1 MKVINRQESWLLLL
15 GDIVI
20 FVLSLWL
27 SLVVRFGQI
36 PAVSLFEDLLIPFSI
51 LFVVWGLV
59 FFIAGLYEK
68 HTTIFKSHLPT
79 RIFNTQIFN
88 SFLAVVFFY
97 FIPYF
102 GVTPKVILFIYI
114 IISLA
119 LILAWRIYGQRVFGL
134 KSKEEAMVLGR
145 GAEMGILVQEVNSNP
160 IYGLEF
166 VSSFDLDKLG
176 QIDFQKDILQKIKS
190 MNISVVVLDLQSENL
205 EKNLSNFYNLLFS
218 KIHFVDINNL
228 YEDIFDRVPLSLVS
242 YGWFLKNI
250 SLAPKVVYSFL
261 KRFSDIIFGIIIGLV
276 FIIAFPFV
284 ALAIYIEDGKPIF
297 YSHKRVG
304 KNGKEIKI
312 SKFRSMSI
320 LEKEKITKVGAF
332 IRKTR
337 IDELP
342 QFWAILNGD
351 LSLIGPRPEK
361 PDLVELY
368 NKEIPYYNIRH
379 LIKPGLSGWAQICQ
393 DNPPKFEVNFEDTK
407 TKLSY
412 DLYYL
417 KNKSAMLDLI
427 IILKTIKSLILR
439 VGK

>member
-1 MKVINRQESWLLLL
+1 
-15 GDIVI
+15 
-20 FVLSLWL
+20 
-27 SLVVRFGQI
+27 
-36 PAVSLFEDLLIPFSI
+36 
-51 LFVVWGLV
+51 
-59 FFIAGLYEK
+59 
-68 HTTIFKSHLPT
+68 
-79 RIFNTQIFN
+79 
-88 SFLAVVFFY
+88 
-97 FIPYF
+97 
-102 GVTPKVILFIYI
+102 
-114 IISLA
+114 
-119 LILAWRIYGQRVFGL
+119 
-134 KSKEEAMVLGR
+134 MVLGR
-145 GAEMGILVQEVNSNP
+145 GTEMGILVQEVNNNP

-166 VSSFDLDKLG
+166 VSSFDLDKLE

-190 MNISVVVLDLQSENL
+190 LNISVVVLDLQSENL

-261 KRFSDIIFGIIIGLV
+261 KRLSDIIFGIIIGLV
-276 FIIAFPFV
+276 FIIVFPFV
-284 ALAIYIEDGKPIF
+284 TLAIYIEDGKPIF

-342 QFWAILNGD
+342 QFWAVLSGD

-368 NKEIPYYNIRH
+368 NKEIAYYNIRH

-427 IILKTIKSLILR
+427 IILKTIKALILR

>member
-27 SLVVRFGQI
+27 SLLIRFGQI
-36 PAVSLFEDLLIPFSI
+36 PSVSLFEDLLIPFSI

-68 HTTIFKSHLPT
+68 HTITFKSHLPT

-97 FIPYF
+97 FVPYF

-119 LILAWRIYGQRVFGL
+119 LILVWRIYGQRVFGL
-134 KSKEEAMVLGR
+134 KTKEEAMILGR
-145 GAEMGILVQEVNSNP
+145 GAEMGILVQEVNNNP

-166 VSSFDLDKLG
+166 VSSFDLDKLE

-190 MNISVVVLDLQSENL
+190 LNISVVVLDLQSENL

-261 KRFSDIIFGIIIGLV
+261 KRFSDIIFGIMIGFV
-276 FIIAFPFV
+276 FIVIFPFV
-284 ALAIYIEDGKPIF
+284 ALAIYIEDGKTIF

-312 SKFRSMSI
+312 SKFRSMST

-342 QFWAILNGD
+342 QFWAVLSGD

-417 KNKSAMLDLI
+417 KNKSAILDLI
-427 IILKTIKSLILR
+427 IILKTIKALILR